1 MKRIRVK
8 LKEIKHLLNLNVD
21 AVKHGLSEG
30 YFQLCFIFMMGLLFC
45 LMANGFSKCLT
56 LQHSPIMR
64 IWIQKNHNLKSQPNA
79 TAPM

>member
-30 YFQLCFIFMMGLLFC
+30 YFQQFRPETIIDWQVNRTRKILNDQLRDIH
-45 LMANGFSKCLT
+45 NG
-56 LQHSPIMR
+56 
-64 IWIQKNHNLKSQPNA
+64 
-79 TAPM
+79 

>member
-30 YFQLCFIFMMGLLFC
+30 YFQQSRPETIIDWHI
-45 LMANGFSKCLT
+45 NKT
-56 LQHSPIMR
+56 RKIMHEQLR
-64 IWIQKNHNLKSQPNA
+64 DVHNV
-79 TAPM
+79 